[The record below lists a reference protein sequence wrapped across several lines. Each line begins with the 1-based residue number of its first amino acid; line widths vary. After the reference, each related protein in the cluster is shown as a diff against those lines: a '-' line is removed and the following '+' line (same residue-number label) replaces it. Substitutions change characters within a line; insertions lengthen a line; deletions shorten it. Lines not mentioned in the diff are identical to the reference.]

1 MSRDSIAARIIFSGV
16 ICLLCVLAPLAAAGP
31 GSDWNRILRS
41 MPTTGDRS
49 LGSADAPVIVLEYAS
64 ASCPHCAIFHN
75 KSFPQIRRDYVDTG
89 KVRWIF
95 RELPLDE
102 LAMAAFMLARCMPE
116 EKYFTTV
123 EALFIDQ
130 KLWMGIEPRK
140 AFWQIMQRMGMSQ
153 DQFDGCLRRQD
164 LSQSIY
170 QTAKQA
176 VDEFGVKSTPT
187 FFINGER
194 IRGTQEAHYFG
205 TLIEGALRK
214 ARQ

>member
-1 MSRDSIAARIIFSGV
+1 MSRDSITARIIFSGV
-16 ICLLCVLAPLAAAGP
+16 ICFLCVLAPLAAAGP
-31 GSDWNRILRS
+31 GSDWNRMLRS
-41 MPTTGDRS
+41 MPITGDRS

-64 ASCPHCAIFHN
+64 ASCPHCAIFHI

-116 EKYFTTV
+116 QKYFTTV

-130 KLWMGIEPRK
+130 KLWMGAEPRK

-153 DQFDGCLRRQD
+153 DQFDSCLRRQD

-194 IRGTQEAHYFG
+194 IRGTQEAHYFA
-205 TLIEGALRK
+205 TLIEGALKK